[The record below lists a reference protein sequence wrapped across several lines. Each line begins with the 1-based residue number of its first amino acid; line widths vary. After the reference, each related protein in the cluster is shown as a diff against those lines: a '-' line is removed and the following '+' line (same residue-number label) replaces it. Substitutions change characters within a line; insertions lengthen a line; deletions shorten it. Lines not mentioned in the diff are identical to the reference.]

1 MKEIKKVIINALGED
16 LEETSFIPLVSE
28 EDSEGKFNKID
39 DNSEIDILP
48 LRNTVLFPGVILP
61 INVGRKSSLK
71 LIRENNK
78 KGNRI
83 GCVAQ
88 RDKRVDD
95 PKFED
100 LHEVGTTANILK
112 ILEMPDGATT
122 VIVQGKESFTLK
134 SVVENKKGYLTG
146 VIGPRS
152 VIYNHDPKNPTQNFK
167 ALISAVKDSAVRII
181 RLSGNVQQDLLFALK
196 NIEADSQI
204 INFVASNVGLEK
216 DDRQTIL
223 EIEDIE
229 ERATVLL
236 NKLSTM
242 CQMLEIKSSIQ
253 SQAMENIDKQQREYF
268 LQQQIKTI
276 QKELGGS
283 ISEQDLKQIKEK
295 AAKKKWSDEVKAA
308 VEKQIQK
315 LEALS
320 SHSPDYSVQCN
331 YVQTLVDL
339 PWGEFTKDNYNLK
352 SAERILNK
360 DHFGLDD
367 VKERIIEHLA
377 VLKLKGTLNSPII
390 CLYGPPGVGKTSLG
404 KSIADALGRKYA
416 RISLGGLHDES
427 EIRGHRRT
435 YIGAMPGRIIQN
447 LLKVGSSNPV
457 FILDEIDK
465 VGTDYKGDPESA
477 LLEVLDPEQ
486 NKAFH
491 DNFID
496 MDFDLSNVLFIAT
509 ANSLSTISKP
519 LLDRMELINISG
531 YIVEEKI
538 EIANKYL
545 IPKQFSN
552 HGIPEGAISIPKKT
566 IRAIIEQYTRE
577 SGVRALDKTIA
588 KMSRKLARKIAMD
601 ENYKETILEGSLY
614 EYLGLAP
621 FSQDEQDDKEEVG
634 IVTGLAWTSVGGEI
648 LQIETSICKSKAGK
662 LILTGNLG
670 DVMKESATLGLQYIR
685 AHAEEFGI
693 SDDFFEDKNIHIHVP
708 EGAIPKDGPSAGVTM
723 ATSLLSAITGRKVR
737 KHIAMTGEI
746 TLHGKVL
753 PVGGIKEKILAA
765 KRSGVTD
772 IILCKENQKNIEDIK
787 PIYVKGVKFHYVK
800 DLKEVFKLALK

>member
-1 MKEIKKVIINALGED
+1 MKDIKNVIINALNED
-16 LEETSFIPLVSE
+16 MEETSFIPLVSDGDAE
-28 EDSEGKFNKID
+28 NYSKVINKD
-39 DNSEIDILP
+39 TEIDILP
-48 LRNTVLFPGVILP
+48 LRNTVLFPGIIMP
-61 INVGRKSSLK
+61 ISVGRKSSLK
-71 LIRENNK
+71 LIRDNHK
-78 KGNRI
+78 KGNLI
-83 GCVAQ
+83 GCIAQ
-88 RDKRVDD
+88 KDKNVEN

-100 LHEVGTTANILK
+100 LHEVGSTASILR
-112 ILEMPDGATT
+112 ILEMPDGSTT
-122 VIVQGKESFTLK
+122 VIVQGKQSFKLTGII
-134 SVVENKKGYLTG
+134 ENKKGYLTG
-146 VIGPRS
+146 IINPRKNNTK
-152 VIYNHDPKNPTQNFK
+152 YEKNPTKNFK
-167 ALISAVKDSAVRII
+167 ALISAIKDLAMRII
-181 RLSGNVQQDLLFALK
+181 RLSGNVQQDIMFALK
-196 NIEADSQI
+196 NIEGNGYI
-204 INFVASNVGLEK
+204 VNFVAANVGLEK
-216 DDRQTIL
+216 DERQTIL
-223 EIEDIE
+223 EIEDLE
-229 ERATVLL
+229 ERASELL
-236 NKLSTM
+236 KKLSTM
-242 CQMLEIKSSIQ
+242 SQMLEIKSSIQ

-295 AAKKKWSDEVKAA
+295 AAKKKWSAEVKEA

-320 SHSPDYSVQCN
+320 PHSPDYSVQNN

-339 PWGEFTKDNYNLK
+339 PWNEYTKDNFNLK
-352 SAERILNK
+352 RAEKVLNR

-377 VLKLKGTLNSPII
+377 VLKLKGSLQSPII

-404 KSIADALGRKYA
+404 KSVAEALGRKYA

-447 LLKVGSSNPV
+447 LLKVGSANPV

-465 VGTDYKGDPESA
+465 VGNDYKGDPESA

-491 DNFID
+491 DNYID

-545 IPKQFSN
+545 IPKQLSN
-552 HGIPEGAISIPKKT
+552 HGIGENVISIPKKT
-566 IRAIIEQYTRE
+566 IRTIIENYTRE
-577 SGVRALDKTIA
+577 SGVRTLDKTIA
-588 KMSRKLARKIAMD
+588 KIARKAAKKRALD
-601 ENYKETILEGSLY
+601 ENFTDTLQESSLY

-621 FSQDEQDDKEEVG
+621 FSKDEQDDKEEVG

-662 LILTGNLG
+662 LVLTGNLG

-685 AHAEEFGI
+685 AHMDEYGI
-693 SDDFFEDKNIHIHVP
+693 DEHFFDDKNIHIHVP

-800 DLKEVFKLALK
+800 DLKEVFALALK